1 MFSSQQEILFTIV
14 TIIGSLF
21 IVFIL
26 FLIFTL
32 VNQRKVVALQK
43 KLLRAEILSIEK
55 ERERVASDLHD
66 SLGSAL
72 ASLALATNKV
82 NTADA
87 ESEKIKQDVSYQL
100 IEVNEQ
106 VRQISRDLIPR
117 FYVETTVKDVIEKVG
132 KGFELILQEKGIQF
146 FVITDVTISLSKENH
161 LHLFRIAHELVN
173 NGYKHSQATI
183 INLSCFL
190 KEGVLVLSYTDN
202 GIGYDKEVM
211 EDGLGL
217 SSIQN
222 RIGLLNGSYSITTGK
237 GKGTDIQLRIPV

>member
-32 VNQRKVVALQK
+32 VTQRKVVALQK

-173 NGYKHSQATI
+173 ND
-183 INLSCFL
+183 INIARLPLSIYHVF
-190 KEGVLVLSYTDN
+190 
-202 GIGYDKEVM
+202 
-211 EDGLGL
+211 
-217 SSIQN
+217 
-222 RIGLLNGSYSITTGK
+222 
-237 GKGTDIQLRIPV
+237 

>member
-1 MFSSQQEILFTIV
+1 MFSSQQEILFTVV

-26 FLIFTL
+26 FLIFTI
-32 VNQRKVVALQK
+32 VTQRKVVALQK

-66 SLGSAL
+66 SLGSTLYGLAAL
-72 ASLALATNKV
+72 TEQVQTANETSAQLNKEITQ
-82 NTADA
+82 NLRDA
-87 ESEKIKQDVSYQL
+87 
-100 IEVNEQ
+100 NEM

-117 FYVETTVKDVIEKVG
+117 FYEETTVQEVIQKAAADFQLLCEK
-132 KGFELILQEKGIQF
+132 KGIQLI
-146 FVITDVTISLSKENH
+146 VRGDAQISLSKENH
-161 LHLFRIAHELVN
+161 LHLFRIVHELVN
-173 NGYKHSQATI
+173 NGYKHSGAGI

-190 KEGVLVLSYTDN
+190 KEGVLLVSYNDN

-211 EDGLGL
+211 ENGLGL
-217 SSIQN
+217 SNIQN
-222 RIGLLNGSYSITTGK
+222 RMNLLNGSYSVETGK